1 MGTEAEVKEEPKVD
15 LNALSAPDGTAP
27 ENFDNFVAQEVKL
40 SESTSKLYNLP
51 NLDPT
56 PEVKTEGEEEVKV
69 VPESVAPI
77 KPIEVIPEKPADAT
91 APWYHKPFKDLQK
104 KLELTDEEFKLPEGL
119 TEENYLD
126 KYNEFLYENTEF
138 DDNIHPELK
147 KINDLVSKGVD
158 FNEALGAYQRMN
170 NLEKLSDK
178 ELVSLSLKQQ
188 FGKTEERKDGW
199 DEDKINERITKMDNS
214 GYLEI
219 EAQRLRDQIA
229 NEKNN
234 INTRYEE
241 SIKTQNEKR
250 NSEFETKRTEQINRS
265 LEFLSGMKDVYGI
278 PVSKAELAEFKEDF
292 KYLVTPNEKG
302 MAPITEFLQS
312 NENLVKFAYF
322 LKKGDAKIREALT
335 KAKENAKQ
343 SIIDKLDDEPK
354 LPKKIAN
361 SRSEGA
367 IDLDALSREAK
378 D

>member
-1 MGTEAEVKEEPKVD
+1 MGTEAEIKEEPKVD

>member
-15 LNALSAPDGTAP
+15 LNALSAPEGTAP

>member
-56 PEVKTEGEEEVKV
+56 PEVKTEVEEEVKV

-77 KPIEVIPEKPADAT
+77 KTIESTPEKPADAT

-250 NSEFETKRTEQINRS
+250 NSEFETKRTEQINKS

>member
-56 PEVKTEGEEEVKV
+56 PEVKTEVEEEVKV
-69 VPESVAPI
+69 VPESIAPI
-77 KPIEVIPEKPADAT
+77 KLTEPAPGKPADIA

-250 NSEFETKRTEQINRS
+250 NSEFETKRTEQINKS